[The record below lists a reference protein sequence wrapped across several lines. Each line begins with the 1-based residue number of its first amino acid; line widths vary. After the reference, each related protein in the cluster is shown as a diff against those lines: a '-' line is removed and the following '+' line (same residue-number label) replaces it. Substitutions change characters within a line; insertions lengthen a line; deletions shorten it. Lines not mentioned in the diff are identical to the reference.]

1 MMICIGCCPTASI
14 VYDYI
19 VMYYQI
25 FYMFMSHHKVDGRVK
40 NKINKDNLP
49 DHITQRNESAFTIQ
63 DV

>member
-19 VMYYQI
+19 FMYYQI
-25 FYMFMSHHKVDGRVK
+25 FYMFMSHHKVDVRVK
-40 NKINKDNLP
+40 KKDKDNLP
-49 DHITQRNESAFTIQ
+49 DHITQRNESTYTIQ